1 MKNWILNF
9 IKDERGAE
17 TVEFSL
23 SALTIGGGAAAGY
36 TSLKDNLQD
45 KTADLID
52 KISVDAK

>member
-17 TVEFSL
+17 TVEFSVG
-23 SALTIGGGAAAGY
+23 ALTIAGGAAAGY

-45 KTADLID
+45 KTDQLID
-52 KISVDAK
+52 KISVDAE